1 MRRAVEGLQWLG
13 VGMQHFA
20 VPTREATGAQDRVG
34 LVDLI
39 GFDDR
44 READDFLFLLRED
57 VADGPGDRISV
68 FGL

>member
-1 MRRAVEGLQWLG
+1 MRRGVEGFEWLG
-13 VGMQHFA
+13 VGMRHFA
-20 VPTREATGAQDRVG
+20 VPTREATRSQDRGG

-39 GFDDR
+39 GFGDR

-57 VADGPGDRISV
+57 VADGPGDRISI